1 MMRLTASLMASLF
14 LPALALAQAPAAE
27 TPPPPPPMV
36 NAPEA
41 PAQQPAAA
49 GAPLAAGAPGA
60 DTTATPP
67 PPGANPPALNNPG
80 MGYQPGYQSGYQQ
93 YYGMPY
99 GQPGAK
105 PQGPEIGLMVTESAF
120 GILTGAAEVLLPY
133 LLFALLD
140 GSGGSGSGSVFSG
153 SLLDILFVGIMI
165 AEPLA
170 VSQTIIGIANSS
182 HYYYSESWPAMLTGL
197 GAEAAFVGL
206 YFLVR
211 NNNETLPQD
220 PVTYVMVASAVVVP
234 LAEVIVINLTKKPRA
249 SMFGALNFSPQGGW
263 QASIPMPMPYLAPT
277 TQGMSAGLTLPLFA
291 GRF

>member
-1 MMRLTASLMASLF
+1 MRLMASLAASLF
-14 LPALALAQAPAAE
+14 VPAFALAQAPAQE
-27 TPPPPPPMV
+27 TPPPPPPIV
-36 NAPEA
+36 NAPDV
-41 PAQQPAAA
+41 PQQPQA
-49 GAPLAAGAPGA
+49 GAPAAPGA
-60 DTTATPP
+60 DTMATPP
-67 PPGANPPALNNPG
+67 PPGANPPPVNNP
-80 MGYQPGYQSGYQQ
+80 MGYQPGYPGSQPGIQP
-93 YYGMPY
+93 YYGIPY

-105 PQGPEIGLMVTESAF
+105 PNGPEIGLMVTEGAF
-120 GILTGAAEVLLPY
+120 GVLTGAAEVLLPY

-140 GSGGSGSGSVFSG
+140 GSGGGAGGGSVFSG
-153 SLLDILFVGIMI
+153 SLLDILIVGIMI

-170 VSQTIIGIANSS
+170 VSQTIINTANSS

-211 NNNETLPQD
+211 DTTRTLPQD

-249 SMFGALNFSPQGGW
+249 SMFGALNFSRQSGW

-277 TQGMSAGLTLPLFA
+277 SQGIAAGVTVPLLA